1 MIYPNF
7 TTPDYVYEMFILI
20 RFPTANEEVKDT
32 ANDERRYAL
41 KILVIIKTGM
51 C

>member
-1 MIYPNF
+1 MIYPNL

-32 ANDERRYAL
+32 ANEWT
-41 KILVIIKTGM
+41 KICIENFSNH
-51 C
+51 